1 MSVRAYLFW
10 GVGIC
15 LSGWL
20 LFACSG
26 AKTAASLLEK
36 QKFALAQEKLDK
48 AVEKD
53 SLPVDV
59 YYVYSLLYTDS
70 LFSGYDIDTA
80 YHYVQQATNWYPQL
94 TEKQRAKLYQR
105 LLIDTTRLQ
114 RQKLRIDSLAYAR
127 ANEQPSI
134 QSYQRF
140 LDNFPSAPQQLQ
152 ATANRNRLV
161 YDSIQ
166 QVDTYPGYKYF
177 MDTYPDAEQYPLARQ
192 RYNTLAFQELTQ
204 KGDLRSYLSFLK
216 DYPNSP
222 YRPQAERAIFEIST
236 AGNHLESYAAFA
248 RKYPSSASARQA
260 VNTLF
265 HLYKS
270 RYVPHNF
277 LQDFPNLPYADSL
290 RTSILLESSMRAP
303 LPSDG
308 HYGFVDEQGKS
319 VIDARYDR
327 LPETYFCEGVQA
339 DFIHAGSLEEN
350 QLLHW
355 VLTKSGVPI
364 FSFTQSADSSD
375 LRIDEAVVDRGAG
388 LLEVVAGD
396 RRSLRH
402 KAGHVIIPEQEQVEE
417 VELLPSD
424 DQADET
430 WPVPYQFI
438 KYRVGEQWGIKSFS
452 GRTLLTPAYEAIE
465 AYGSFLVLERDGLL
479 AITNRR
485 TVLEQMGSTF
495 SPDFSYDDV
504 ALLEGQYLVA
514 YQGEKETVLDERLQA
529 VVPLDNHSV
538 VRRFGDD
545 APATNHWLV
554 KQTDTI
560 QRVVN
565 DSLVTQPQVSYLLLP
580 PTDPAHDSARWQ
592 KAFYNGQWLAL
603 QSQEKFLLTDYR
615 GANNTTKAYDS
626 VQILSER
633 FVLAFEAS
641 DTGQDSVT
649 VLSDHGI
656 QRSFARQTPART
668 RPTFRLLR
676 SGGGVASK
684 HLNEY
689 LLVDPISN
697 FPLILNPRG
706 EVIFEGKLTGA
717 TAYPHGLL
725 AIQQGRYQRL
735 IDSTGQELLP
745 PRYDG
750 IGNYQAPGSLSLF
763 KGKKFGLYQYPTGT
777 LIEPV
782 YESALT
788 SYHTADSAAQ
798 SLFVAKE
805 NGKYGIVTATNQ
817 RMSPFA
823 FERVVYWNDTSA
835 LVKADGQWMIYRL
848 TDQITNWSSLNEEH
862 ILYGGIEDFSFFQMG
877 GTPLVMPDRD
887 GTPLVM
893 PDGNRNDTLQNENE
907 QLLRIYAN
915 NSYGVLSNRRGE
927 VLSPTYDGI
936 SLFGD
941 ATTDNYLYFTEKYV
955 PEAELY
961 IMIYLNATG
970 QLVKRLAL
978 TPDQYDRV
986 YCDGY

>member
-1 MSVRAYLFW
+1 M
-10 GVGIC
+10 
-15 LSGWL
+15 SGWL
-20 LFACSG
+20 LSACSG
-26 AKTAASLLEK
+26 AKTASSLLEK
-36 QKFALAQEKLDK
+36 QKYAQAQEKLDK

-53 SLPVDV
+53 SLPVAA

-70 LFSGYDIDTA
+70 LFSGYNIDTA
-80 YHYVQQATNWYPQL
+80 YHYVQQATHWYPQL

-105 LLIDTTRLQ
+105 LLLDTTRLQ
-114 RQKLRIDSLAYAR
+114 RQKLRIDSLAYVR
-127 ANEQPSI
+127 AAEQPGI

-140 LDNFPSAPQQLQ
+140 LDNFPSAPQHPQ
-152 ATANRNRLV
+152 AVANRNRLV
-161 YDSIQ
+161 FDSVQ
-166 QVDTYPGYKYF
+166 QLDTYPAYKYF
-177 MDTYPDAEQYPLARQ
+177 MDTYPEAEQYPLARQ
-192 RYNTLAFQELTQ
+192 RYNTLAFQKLTQ
-204 KGDLRSYLSFLK
+204 KGYLRSYLSFLK

-236 AGNHLESYAAFA
+236 AGNNLESYAAFA
-248 RKYPSSASARQA
+248 RKYPRSTSARQA
-260 VNTLF
+260 VNTLY

-270 RYVPHNF
+270 RYASRNF

-290 RTSILLESSMRAP
+290 RTAIPLESRMRAP
-303 LPSDG
+303 LLSG
-308 HYGFVDEQGKS
+308 KHYGFVDEQGKS
-319 VIDARYDR
+319 VIEAGYDR
-327 LPETYFCEGVQA
+327 VPEAYFCEGVRA
-339 DFIHAGSLEEN
+339 DFIHAGTLEEN
-350 QLLHW
+350 RLLHW
-355 VLTKSGVPI
+355 VLTKAGVPI
-364 FSFTQSADSSD
+364 FSFTQSTDSSD

-402 KAGHVIIPEQEQVEE
+402 KAGHVVIREREKVEE

-452 GRTLLTPAYEAIE
+452 GCTLLTPAYEAIE

-479 AITNRR
+479 AVTNRQ

-504 ALLEGQYLVA
+504 ALLEGRYLVA
-514 YQGEKETVLDERLQA
+514 YQGEKETVLDERLKA

-545 APATNHWLV
+545 ARATDHWLV

-560 QRVVN
+560 QQVVN
-565 DSLVTQPQVSYLLLP
+565 DSLIAQPQVSYFLFP
-580 PTDPAHDSARWQ
+580 PADAAHDSTRWQ

-603 QSQEKFLLTDYR
+603 QSRDKFLLTDYR
-615 GANNTTKAYDS
+615 GPNSTTKAYDS
-626 VQILSER
+626 VQILSEH
-633 FVLAFEAS
+633 FVLAFETS

-649 VLSDHGI
+649 VLSDRGI
-656 QRSFARQTPART
+656 QRRFPRQTPART
-668 RPTFRLLR
+668 SPTFRLLR
-676 SGGGVASK
+676 TGGSVASR
-684 HLNEY
+684 HLREY
-689 LLVDPISN
+689 LWVDPISKS
-697 FPLILNPRG
+697 PLIFNPHG
-706 EVIFEGKLTGA
+706 DVIFEGKLTGA
-717 TAYPHGLL
+717 TVYPHGLL
-725 AIQQGRYQRL
+725 AIQQERYHGL
-735 IDSTGQELLP
+735 IDSTGHELLP

-750 IGNYQAPGSLSLF
+750 IGNYAAPGNLSLF
-763 KGKKFGLYQYPTGT
+763 KGKKFGLYQYPSGT

-788 SYHTADSAAQ
+788 SYRTADSAAQ

-817 RMSPFA
+817 RRSPFA
-823 FERVVYWNDTSA
+823 FEGVVYWNDTSA
-835 LVKADGQWMIYRL
+835 LVKADGQWIIYRL

-862 ILYGGIEDFSFFQMG
+862 ILYGGIEDFSFFQMSDTPLG
-877 GTPLVMPDRD
+877 GTPPVMPAGD
-887 GTPLVM
+887 
-893 PDGNRNDTLQNENE
+893 RNDTRRGYGSQERDE

-915 NSYGVLSNRRGE
+915 NSYGVLSNRRDE

-941 ATTDNYLYFTEKYV
+941 ANTDNYLYFTEKYV

-961 IMIYLNATG
+961 IMMYLNADG

-978 TPDQYDRV
+978 TPNQYDRV